1 MFTYY
6 IPLLDVYKTYYF
18 IKGSEKSCIRET
30 YLTSLPQ
37 MHLTSASFFK
47 LYLTMAEGPTIPQ
60 NILWEPLL
68 QTNFLLWTPIKS
80 PVFGVSFC
88 QDTVR

>member
-18 IKGSEKSCIRET
+18 IKDSEKSYIRET

-37 MHLTSASFFK
+37 MHRTSASFFN
-47 LYLTMAEGPTIPQ
+47 YT
-60 NILWEPLL
+60 
-68 QTNFLLWTPIKS
+68 
-80 PVFGVSFC
+80 
-88 QDTVR
+88 